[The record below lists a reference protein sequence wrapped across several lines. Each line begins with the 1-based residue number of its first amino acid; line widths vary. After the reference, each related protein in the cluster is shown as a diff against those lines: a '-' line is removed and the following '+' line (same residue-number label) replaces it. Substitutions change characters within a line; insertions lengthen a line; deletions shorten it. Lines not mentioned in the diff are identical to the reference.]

1 MPAKS
6 TGGSKSKTTKKTAT
20 KKTAKTAKKSTAKK
34 ATTKKATTKTATKTA
49 KKKATATKTAKPA
62 AATKAASAK
71 AAPTKV
77 HVKQIRSSIGRRR
90 DFRRTLRALGLRHHQ
105 DETVVTRNAAIDG
118 MLTKVSHLV
127 RVTPE
132 E

>member
-6 TGGSKSKTTKKTAT
+6 TGGTKSKTTKKKAT
-20 KKTAKTAKKSTAKK
+20 KTAKK
-34 ATTKKATTKTATKTA
+34 ATAKKATTKTATKTTT
-49 KKKATATKTAKPA
+49 KKATATKPAAAKKPA
-62 AATKAASAK
+62 APAK
-71 AAPTKV
+71 TAPTKV
-77 HVKQIRSSIGRRR
+77 RVKQIRSTIGRRR
-90 DFRRTLRALGLRHHQ
+90 DFGQTLRALGIRHHQ
-105 DETVVTRNAAIDG
+105 QEVVVTRNAAIDG